1 MVSGHPDWQTWA
13 GRAIGGSK
21 INVYTFSGGIAT
33 GITGTI
39 DLAVIPAS
47 QQHSYTKI
55 HVGCEY
61 DDAVHDITFSRISDG
76 WVFFVGKFTVHREF
90 DLVVDP
96 QVAGAQVRISI
107 TNNSAATRTFKG
119 SITWIIREL

>member
-33 GITGTI
+33 GVTGTL
-39 DLAVIPAS
+39 DLAVIPAG

-55 HVGCEY
+55 HIGCEY
-61 DDAVHDITFSRISDG
+61 DDAIHDITLTRISDN
-76 WVFFVGKFTVHREF
+76 WTFFVGKFTVHREF

-96 QVAGAQVRISI
+96 QAAGVQVRISI